1 MAIAVRF
8 TRNLI
13 DFWPQISSSLHID
26 SSDDD
31 DSDDDC
37 FYKPES
43 TTISNRKAFTR
54 HLNGS
59 LQDSIK
65 DRTLKRVNSD
75 LSYSSV
81 GSDGSSSYNKI
92 TSALNDELTQL
103 HHFPNADAR
112 SLSSSNSSIYSGV
125 EGRNINSNLAIAVAA
140 PVDKKISD
148 STGRLTSRS
157 DESLVTPTTP
167 IFASMSTPSIPST
180 KNMANSNNNSSN
192 SSSNSSSARSSLAQ
206 PPPPPPPLRKSA
218 STAFRTSFTS
228 GELRERKSMSN
239 LSDKRSC
246 SLPIGPNGK
255 PVTISTKRGKMV
267 AELAKLYE
275 EREEVGVLQEV
286 KNQNIR
292 QST

>member
-13 DFWPQISSSLHID
+13 DFWPQISSSLNID
-26 SSDDD
+26 SSDEESEDEGL
-31 DSDDDC
+31 
-37 FYKPES
+37 YKPES
-43 TTISNRKAFTR
+43 NPSFNRKAFSR

-59 LQDSIK
+59 LQ

-75 LSYSSV
+75 LSYSST
-81 GSDGSSSYNKI
+81 GSDGSSPHGKV
-92 TSALNDELTQL
+92 SALNDELSQIP
-103 HHFPNADAR
+103 HFSNTDAR
-112 SLSSSNSSIYSGV
+112 SISSSNSSIYSGI
-125 EGRNINSNLAIAVAA
+125 EGRTTNMSVA
-140 PVDKKISD
+140 PPLDKKITD
-148 STGRLTSRS
+148 STGRLTCRS

-180 KNMANSNNNSSN
+180 QNMTNGNSNSGSSN
-192 SSSNSSSARSSLAQ
+192 SSSTRSSLAQ
-206 PPPPPPPLRKSA
+206 PPPPPPLRKSA

-228 GELRERKSMSN
+228 GELRERKSMSSLN
-239 LSDKRSC
+239 DKRSC

-255 PVTISTKRGKMV
+255 PVSISTKRGKMV

-286 KNQNIR
+286 KNQSNIK